1 MHHQR
6 MVLPRWCEVLSPNAG
21 SSLAVAYA
29 YDYFAYIIYAHY
41 VYPRRQKKVLDS
53 LELELQMVVSHQV
66 GTGNQTQV
74 PSAKAESA
82 VNH

>member
-21 SSLAVAYA
+21 SRLAVAASVTQGPLSLFYA

-41 VYPRRQKKVLDS
+41 VYPRRQKKVVDS
-53 LELELQMVVSHQV
+53 LELEVQMVVSHQV
-66 GTGNQTQV
+66 GTGNQT
-74 PSAKAESA
+74 
-82 VNH
+82 